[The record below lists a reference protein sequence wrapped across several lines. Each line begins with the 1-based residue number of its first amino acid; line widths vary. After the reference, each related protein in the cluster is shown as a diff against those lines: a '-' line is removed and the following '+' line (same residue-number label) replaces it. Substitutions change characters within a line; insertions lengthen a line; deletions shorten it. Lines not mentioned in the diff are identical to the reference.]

1 MAEREHNLVLLGAP
15 GAGKGTQAKMLSQRL
30 GVPHISTGDIL
41 RGAVAAGSE
50 LGQQAKGYMDRGE
63 LVPDELVIAI
73 ARERLQE
80 SDCTPGFVLDGFPRT
95 VPQAE
100 ALGAVMA
107 DLGRKPLLVVNLTVD
122 EDEIV
127 RRLSGR
133 RLCRGCDGIYHID
146 DEGVED
152 GGACPNPDCEGELY
166 QRSDD
171 QPEAI
176 RERLAVYRRQTEPLI
191 DYYDE
196 RGLLV
201 NVEGQGSPEDIAGRL
216 YTAVAERS

>member
-1 MAEREHNLVLLGAP
+1 MAEREHNVVLLGAP

-50 LGQQAKGYMDRGE
+50 LGMQAKGYMDRGE

-73 ARERLQE
+73 ARERLSE
-80 SDCTPGFVLDGFPRT
+80 ADCAPGFVLDGFPRT

-100 ALGAVMA
+100 ALGEVMD
-107 DLGRKPLLVVNLTVD
+107 DLGRAPLLVANLTVD

-146 DEGVED
+146 DEGIED
-152 GGACPNPDCEGELY
+152 GGACPNPDCAGELY

-171 QPEAI
+171 RAEAI
-176 RERLAVYRRQTEPLI
+176 RERLAVYQRQTEPLI
-191 DYYDE
+191 DYYAE

-201 NVEGQGSPEDIAGRL
+201 NVEGEGSPEDIAQRL
-216 YTAVAERS
+216 YAAIVERS

>member
-1 MAEREHNLVLLGAP
+1 MPDREHNVVLLGAP
-15 GAGKGTQAKMLSQRL
+15 GAGKGTQAKMLSDEL

-50 LGQQAKGYMDRGE
+50 LGAQAKGYMDRGE

-73 ARERLQE
+73 ARERLAQA
-80 SDCTPGFVLDGFPRT
+80 DCAPGFVLDGFPRT
-95 VPQAE
+95 VAQAE
-100 ALGAVMA
+100 ALDQVV
-107 DLGRKPLLVVNLTVD
+107 DELGREALIVINLAVD

-133 RLCRGCDGIYHID
+133 RLCRGCEGIFHID

-152 GGACPNPDCEGELY
+152 GGACPNPDCDDELY

-171 QPEAI
+171 RPEAI
-176 RERLAVYRRQTEPLI
+176 RERLEVYRRQTQPLI
-191 DYYDE
+191 DYYGE

-201 NVEGQGSPEDIAGRL
+201 NVSGVGGPEEIAA
-216 YTAVAERS
+216 AVLAAVRERS

>member
-1 MAEREHNLVLLGAP
+1 MADREYNVVLLGAP
-15 GAGKGTQAKMLSQRL
+15 GAGKGTQAKLLSQRL

-41 RGAVAAGSE
+41 REAVAAGTD
-50 LGQQAKGYMDRGE
+50 LGRQAKSYMDRGE

-73 ARERLQE
+73 ARERLAQD
-80 SDCTPGFVLDGFPRT
+80 DCGRGFLLDGFPRT
-95 VPQAE
+95 VAQAE
-100 ALGAVMA
+100 ALDEVMEE
-107 DLGRKPLLVVNLTVD
+107 LQREPLIVVNLTVD

-133 RLCRGCDGIYHID
+133 RLCRGCDGIYNIA

-152 GGACPNPDCEGELY
+152 GGKCPDPNCGGELY

-171 QPEAI
+171 RPEAI

-191 DYYDE
+191 EYYAA

-201 NVEGQGSPEDIAGRL
+201 NVEGEGSPEDIAERL
-216 YTAVAERS
+216 HAAVVERG